1 MMKKALVL
9 SLVLVFALAS
19 TAMAT
24 VNFTGS
30 YEAGIKQ
37 DAEELKVGW
46 GQFEFYDELK
56 LNLSVE
62 SEDAVNW
69 EFSADLGN
77 LVAEEALV
85 FGEYKLSVYDKY
97 FDVDVWGRGKEHTS
111 VSDAVG
117 LMEAAATFD
126 GDGKMRATIHSLD
139 LPVIDEIELVVDVE
153 PSYMDDD
160 DEEVIGKWVAFTEVS
175 ILDYMV
181 GVGIQRDF
189 DGRNTGLLH
198 GAVDLDFAKV
208 DVSAGMTLG
217 EDDPFAFGAK
227 TEIPVMDELTLDAGF
242 EIRQAGYANDDDTQ
256 KLNFGATYTEDMFQV
271 KGSYEGEGTT
281 ETGFFGDKTTLAAS
295 AAYRMSDTVGF
306 GDLFGDYNLLDALAV
321 KLGAELVTEKDAVDE
336 TTTTLRLDAAAPLM
350 PDMAWGKADVQYI
363 MNNQDSYEIGTYN
376 DDAITAL
383 AGTALKANAELYV
396 TPIERLTLKP
406 SVGYTMFGG
415 GAADDDVADE
425 GSILTVKNVTE
436 YEVGSAL
443 LSFEIGQ
450 NTYDIESGVGDTV
463 ANNQFATLSVK
474 VEF

>member
-9 SLVLVFALAS
+9 SLVLVFALAGA
-19 TAMAT
+19 TAMAA
-24 VNFTGS
+24 VNFSGS

-62 SEDAVNW
+62 SEDALNW
-69 EFSADLGN
+69 EFEADLGN

-85 FGEYKLSVYDKY
+85 FGEYKLSVYDRY

-117 LMEAAATFD
+117 LMEAAATFA
-126 GDGKMRATIHSLD
+126 GDGKMRATVHSLD
-139 LPVIDEIELVVDVE
+139 LPVVDEIELVVDVE
-153 PSYMDDD
+153 PGYPD
-160 DEEVIGKWVAFTEVS
+160 GKLVAFTEVS

-181 GVGIQRDF
+181 GLGFQRDF
-189 DGRNTGLLH
+189 DGRNTGLVH

-217 EDDPFAFGAK
+217 EDNPFAFGAK

-242 EIRQAGYANDDDTQ
+242 EVRQQGYTNDGDTQ
-256 KLNFGATYTEDMFQV
+256 KMNFGATYTEDMFQV
-271 KGSYEGEGTT
+271 KGSFAGEGTMD
-281 ETGFFGDKTTLAAS
+281 TGFAGDKTTLAAS

-306 GDLFGDYNLLDALAV
+306 GDLFGKYNELDAMAV
-321 KLGAELVTEKDAVDE
+321 KLGAEIVTDKTDVVDE

-363 MNNQDSYEIGTYN
+363 MNNQNTYEIGEYN
-376 DDAITAL
+376 DETITAL
-383 AGTALKANAELYV
+383 AGTALKANAALYV

-406 SVGYTMFGG
+406 SVGYTMFSNGEAG
-415 GAADDDVADE
+415 VDVATE

-443 LSFEIGQ
+443 LSFELGQ
-450 NTYDIESGVGDTV
+450 NMYDIETATDSV

-474 VEF
+474 VDF